1 MPNSAVAYY
10 QTPPS
15 TVLDRTSLSVRKT
28 QLEAFAQEHGLRI
41 VESFSGPA
49 HGDDFEQAVSL
60 SRELGGLLL
69 VTNDGSDEADVPLM
83 VNLTRAGVRF
93 IAVSLNKAV
102 HAPPR
107 PTTLH

>member
-1 MPNSAVAYY
+1 MPNAAVAYY

-15 TVLDRTSLSVRKT
+15 TVLDRTALSVRKRG
-28 QLEAFAQEHGLRI
+28 LEAFAREHGLRI

-69 VTNDGSDEADVPLM
+69 VTNDGGDEADVPLM

-93 IAVSLNKAV
+93 IAVSLFKTTYEPRKTAV
-102 HAPPR
+102 
-107 PTTLH
+107 LH

>member
-1 MPNSAVAYY
+1 MPNAAVAYY

-15 TVLDRTSLSVRKT
+15 TAPDRTALSVRRSG
-28 QLEAFAQEHGLRI
+28 LEAFAREHDLRI

-49 HGDDFEQAVSL
+49 HGDNFEQAVNL

-69 VTNDGSDEADVPLM
+69 VTNDGGDEADVPLM

-93 IAVSLNKAV
+93 IAVSVLKAA
-102 HAPPR
+102 HEPRR
-107 PTTLH
+107 PTVVH